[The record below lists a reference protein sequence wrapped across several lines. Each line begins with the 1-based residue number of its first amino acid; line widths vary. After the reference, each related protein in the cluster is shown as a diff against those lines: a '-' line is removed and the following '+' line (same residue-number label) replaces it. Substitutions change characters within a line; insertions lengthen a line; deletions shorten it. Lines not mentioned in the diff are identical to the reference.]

1 MLYSLI
7 KTFFDK
13 IFTKIQK
20 KTLTFVNVTGKKRIS
35 IVCFVYKK
43 DNKSVKSKGVRTW
56 QKESKSLRLVEAAV
70 IPRVDGRIYQ
80 KI

>member
-1 MLYSLI
+1 
-7 KTFFDK
+7 TFFDK

-70 IPRVDGRIYQ
+70 TPPS
-80 KI
+80 

>member
-35 IVCFVYKK
+35 IVCFVYEK

-70 IPRVDGRIYQ
+70 TPPS
-80 KI
+80 

>member
-43 DNKSVKSKGVRTW
+43 DNKSVKNKGVRTW

-70 IPRVDGRIYQ
+70 IPPS
-80 KI
+80 

>member
-7 KTFFDK
+7 KTFFDN

-35 IVCFVYKK
+35 IVYFVYKK

-70 IPRVDGRIYQ
+70 IPPS
-80 KI
+80 

>member
-1 MLYSLI
+1 
-7 KTFFDK
+7 FDK

-70 IPRVDGRIYQ
+70 TPPS
-80 KI
+80 

>member
-43 DNKSVKSKGVRTW
+43 DNKSAKSKGVRTW

-70 IPRVDGRIYQ
+70 TPPS
-80 KI
+80 

>member
-1 MLYSLI
+1 

-70 IPRVDGRIYQ
+70 TPPS
-80 KI
+80 

>member
-43 DNKSVKSKGVRTW
+43 DNKSVKIKGVRTW

-70 IPRVDGRIYQ
+70 IPPS
-80 KI
+80 

>member
-35 IVCFVYKK
+35 IVCFVYKI

-70 IPRVDGRIYQ
+70 TPPS
-80 KI
+80 

>member
-35 IVCFVYKK
+35 IVYFVYKK
-43 DNKSVKSKGVRTW
+43 DNKSVKIKGVRTW

-70 IPRVDGRIYQ
+70 IPPS
-80 KI
+80 

>member
-1 MLYSLI
+1 FMLYSLI

-70 IPRVDGRIYQ
+70 TPPS
-80 KI
+80 

>member
-1 MLYSLI
+1 MIVNGFMLYSLI

-70 IPRVDGRIYQ
+70 TPPS
-80 KI
+80 

>member
-7 KTFFDK
+7 KSFFDK

-43 DNKSVKSKGVRTW
+43 DNESVKK
-56 QKESKSLRLVEAAV
+56 
-70 IPRVDGRIYQ
+70 
-80 KI
+80 

>member
-1 MLYSLI
+1 MILVL
-7 KTFFDK
+7 DK
-13 IFTKIQK
+13 GHI
-20 KTLTFVNVTGKKRIS
+20 VERGNHDVTGKKRIS

-70 IPRVDGRIYQ
+70 TPPS
-80 KI
+80 

>member
-20 KTLTFVNVTGKKRIS
+20 KTLNFCKCYWKENEFS
-35 IVCFVYKK
+35 IVVLFKKK

-70 IPRVDGRIYQ
+70 TPPS
-80 KI
+80 

>member
-1 MLYSLI
+1 
-7 KTFFDK
+7 K

-35 IVCFVYKK
+35 IVYFVYKK

-70 IPRVDGRIYQ
+70 IPPS
-80 KI
+80 

>member
-35 IVCFVYKK
+35 IVYFVYKK

-70 IPRVDGRIYQ
+70 IPPS
-80 KI
+80 

>member
-43 DNKSVKSKGVRTW
+43 DNKNVKSKGVRTW

-70 IPRVDGRIYQ
+70 TPPS
-80 KI
+80 

>member
-1 MLYSLI
+1 
-7 KTFFDK
+7 TFFDK

-70 IPRVDGRIYQ
+70 IPPS
-80 KI
+80 

>member
-70 IPRVDGRIYQ
+70 TPRVDGRIYQ

>member
-1 MLYSLI
+1 DVYKRQMLYSLI

-70 IPRVDGRIYQ
+70 TPPS
-80 KI
+80 

>member
-20 KTLTFVNVTGKKRIS
+20 KTLNFVNVTGKKRIS

-70 IPRVDGRIYQ
+70 TPPS
-80 KI
+80 

>member
-1 MLYSLI
+1 FVNGFMLYSLI

-70 IPRVDGRIYQ
+70 TPPS
-80 KI
+80 